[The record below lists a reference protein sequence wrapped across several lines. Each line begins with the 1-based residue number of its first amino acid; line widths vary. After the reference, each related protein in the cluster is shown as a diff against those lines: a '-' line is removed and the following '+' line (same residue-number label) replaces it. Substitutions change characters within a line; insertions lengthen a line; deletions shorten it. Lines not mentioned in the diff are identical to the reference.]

1 MEVVIHIIVGDIG
14 LMKVVILD
22 AKTLTND
29 DIDFSVFDEL
39 GEVTIYDY
47 TKYNQIAERI
57 KDAEIILCNK
67 SIMNRMTLK
76 DAKNV
81 KYIGLFATGYNN
93 VDIEYTNE
101 RNITV
106 CNAGSYSTNA
116 VAQHVFALILEH
128 YNKVGE
134 YNKFVKDG
142 GWIHSEKFSP
152 FKPMKEMDGR
162 TLGIVGYGSIG
173 KKVAKIAQAF
183 DMKVL
188 AYNRSPKKDESV
200 RFVEMD
206 ELLEKSDIVSI
217 HCPLNSDSEK
227 MCNKEFFEKMKD
239 GALFINTSR
248 GGVVDE
254 QALIDAV
261 KSKKISGAGLDVVA
275 VEPMEKHEEI
285 LDIDNIII
293 TPHSAWAPVETR
305 TRLVEIVKNNIKKW
319 VAGDPVNVMK

>member
-1 MEVVIHIIVGDIG
+1 MR
-14 LMKVVILD
+14 VVILD

-29 DIDFSVFDEL
+29 DIDFSVFDEF

-47 TKYNQIAERI
+47 TKYDEIAERV
-57 KDAEIILCNK
+57 KDSEIILCNK
-67 SIMNRMTLK
+67 CIMNKETLK
-76 DAKNV
+76 NAGNV

-162 TLGIVGYGSIG
+162 TLGIVGYASIG

-217 HCPLNSDSEK
+217 HCPLNNDSEK

-319 VAGDPVNVMK
+319 VAGDPVNVIK

>member
-1 MEVVIHIIVGDIG
+1 
-14 LMKVVILD
+14 MKVVILD

-29 DIDFSVFDEL
+29 DIDFSVFDEF

-93 VDIEYTNE
+93 FDIEYTNE

-319 VAGDPVNVMK
+319 VAGAPVNVIK

>member
-1 MEVVIHIIVGDIG
+1 M
-14 LMKVVILD
+14 MKVVILD

-29 DIDFSVFDEL
+29 DIDFSVFDEF

-319 VAGDPVNVMK
+319 VAGAPVNVIK

>member
-1 MEVVIHIIVGDIG
+1 
-14 LMKVVILD
+14 MKVVILD

-29 DIDFSVFDEL
+29 DIDFSVFDEF

-101 RNITV
+101 SNITV

-116 VAQHVFALILEH
+116 VAQPVFALILEH

-188 AYNRSPKKDESV
+188 AYNRSPKKDEGV

-217 HCPLNSDSEK
+217 HCPLNRDSEK
-227 MCNKEFFEKMKD
+227 MCNKDFFSKMKD

-254 QALIDAV
+254 PALIEAV
-261 KSKKISGAGLDVVA
+261 KSGKLSGAGLDVVA

-319 VAGDPVNVMK
+319 VAGAPVNVIK

>member
-1 MEVVIHIIVGDIG
+1 
-14 LMKVVILD
+14 MKVVILD

-29 DIDFSVFDEL
+29 DIDFSVFDEF

-47 TKYNQIAERI
+47 TKYDEIAERV
-57 KDAEIILCNK
+57 KDSEIILCNK
-67 SIMNRMTLK
+67 CIMNKETLK
-76 DAKNV
+76 NAGNV

-134 YNKFVKDG
+134 YNKLVKDG

-319 VAGDPVNVMK
+319 VAGAPVNVIK

>member
-1 MEVVIHIIVGDIG
+1 
-14 LMKVVILD
+14 MKVVILD

-29 DIDFSVFDEL
+29 DIDFSVFDEF

-67 SIMNRMTLK
+67 SIMSRMTLK

-188 AYNRSPKKDESV
+188 AYNRSPKKDEGV

-217 HCPLNSDSEK
+217 HCPLNRDSEK
-227 MCNKEFFEKMKD
+227 MCNKDFFSKMKD

-254 QALIDAV
+254 PALIEAV
-261 KSKKISGAGLDVVA
+261 KSGKLSGAGLDVVA
-275 VEPMEKHEEI
+275 VEPMEKHYDI

-305 TRLVEIVKNNIKKW
+305 TRLVEIVRNNIKKW
-319 VAGDPVNVMK
+319 VAGAPVNVIK

>member
-29 DIDFSVFDEL
+29 DIDFSVFDEF

-254 QALIDAV
+254 PALIEAV
-261 KSKKISGAGLDVVA
+261 KSGKLSGAGLDVVA
-275 VEPMEKHEEI
+275 VEPMEKHYDI

-319 VAGDPVNVMK
+319 VAGAPVNVIK

>member
-1 MEVVIHIIVGDIG
+1 MR
-14 LMKVVILD
+14 VVILD

-29 DIDFSVFDEL
+29 DIDFSVFDEF

-47 TKYNQIAERI
+47 TKYDEIAERV
-57 KDAEIILCNK
+57 KDSEIILCNK
-67 SIMNRMTLK
+67 CIMNKETLK
-76 DAKNV
+76 NAGNV

-93 VDIEYTNE
+93 VDIEYTNK

-162 TLGIVGYGSIG
+162 TLGIIGYGSIG

-188 AYNRSPKKDESV
+188 AYNRSHKKDEGV

-217 HCPLNSDSEK
+217 HCPLNRDSEK
-227 MCNKEFFEKMKD
+227 MCNKEFFAKMKG

-319 VAGDPVNVMK
+319 VAGDPVNVIK

>member
-1 MEVVIHIIVGDIG
+1 MR
-14 LMKVVILD
+14 VVILD

-29 DIDFSVFDEL
+29 DTDFSVFDEF

-47 TKYNQIAERI
+47 TKYDEIAERV
-57 KDAEIILCNK
+57 KDSEIILCNK
-67 SIMNRMTLK
+67 CIMNKETLK
-76 DAKNV
+76 NAGNV

-319 VAGDPVNVMK
+319 VAGDPVNVIK

>member
-1 MEVVIHIIVGDIG
+1 
-14 LMKVVILD
+14 MKVVILD

-29 DIDFSVFDEL
+29 DIDFSVFDEF

-254 QALIDAV
+254 KALIDAV

-319 VAGDPVNVMK
+319 VAGAPVNVIK

>member
-1 MEVVIHIIVGDIG
+1 MEVVIHIIVGDSR

-29 DIDFSVFDEL
+29 DIDFSVFDEF

-142 GWIHSEKFSP
+142 G
-152 FKPMKEMDGR
+152 
-162 TLGIVGYGSIG
+162 
-173 KKVAKIAQAF
+173 
-183 DMKVL
+183 
-188 AYNRSPKKDESV
+188 
-200 RFVEMD
+200 
-206 ELLEKSDIVSI
+206 
-217 HCPLNSDSEK
+217 
-227 MCNKEFFEKMKD
+227 
-239 GALFINTSR
+239 
-248 GGVVDE
+248 
-254 QALIDAV
+254 
-261 KSKKISGAGLDVVA
+261 
-275 VEPMEKHEEI
+275 
-285 LDIDNIII
+285 
-293 TPHSAWAPVETR
+293 
-305 TRLVEIVKNNIKKW
+305 
-319 VAGDPVNVMK
+319 

>member
-1 MEVVIHIIVGDIG
+1 MEVVIHIIVGDSR

-29 DIDFSVFDEL
+29 DIDFSVFDEF

-239 GALFINTSR
+239 GALFI
-248 GGVVDE
+248 
-254 QALIDAV
+254 
-261 KSKKISGAGLDVVA
+261 KY
-275 VEPMEKHEEI
+275 
-285 LDIDNIII
+285 I
-293 TPHSAWAPVETR
+293 TRRSS
-305 TRLVEIVKNNIKKW
+305 
-319 VAGDPVNVMK
+319 

>member
-1 MEVVIHIIVGDIG
+1 MR
-14 LMKVVILD
+14 VVILD

-29 DIDFSVFDEL
+29 DIDFSVFDEF

-47 TKYNQIAERI
+47 TKYDEIAERV
-57 KDAEIILCNK
+57 KDSEIILCNK
-67 SIMNRMTLK
+67 CIMNKETLK
-76 DAKNV
+76 NAGNV

-93 VDIEYTNE
+93 VDIEYTNK

-227 MCNKEFFEKMKD
+227 MCNKEFFAKMKD

-261 KSKKISGAGLDVVA
+261 KSKKVSGAGLDVVA

-319 VAGDPVNVMK
+319 VAGDPVNVIK

>member
-1 MEVVIHIIVGDIG
+1 MR
-14 LMKVVILD
+14 VVILD

-29 DIDFSVFDEL
+29 DIDFSVFDEF

-47 TKYNQIAERI
+47 TKYDEIAERV
-57 KDAEIILCNK
+57 KDSEIILCNK
-67 SIMNRMTLK
+67 CIMNKETLK
-76 DAKNV
+76 NAGNV

-227 MCNKEFFEKMKD
+227 MCDKEFFEKMKD

-261 KSKKISGAGLDVVA
+261 KFKKISGAGLDVVA

-319 VAGDPVNVMK
+319 VAGDPVNVIK

>member
-1 MEVVIHIIVGDIG
+1 
-14 LMKVVILD
+14 MKVVILD

-29 DIDFSVFDEL
+29 DIDFSVFDEF

-67 SIMNRMTLK
+67 SIMNRMILK

-319 VAGDPVNVMK
+319 VAGAPVNVIK

>member
-1 MEVVIHIIVGDIG
+1 MR
-14 LMKVVILD
+14 VVILD

-29 DIDFSVFDEL
+29 DIDFSVFDEF

-47 TKYNQIAERI
+47 TKYDEIAERV
-57 KDAEIILCNK
+57 KDSEIILCNK
-67 SIMNRMTLK
+67 SIMNKETLK
-76 DAKNV
+76 NAGNV

-93 VDIEYTNE
+93 VDIEYTNK

-162 TLGIVGYGSIG
+162 TLGIIGYGSIG

-188 AYNRSPKKDESV
+188 AYNRSPKKDEGV

-227 MCNKEFFEKMKD
+227 MCNKEFFAKMKE

-254 QALIDAV
+254 HALIDAV

-319 VAGDPVNVMK
+319 VAGDPVNVIK

>member
-1 MEVVIHIIVGDIG
+1 
-14 LMKVVILD
+14 MKVVILD

-29 DIDFSVFDEL
+29 DIDFSVFDEF

-285 LDIDNIII
+285 IDIDNIII
-293 TPHSAWAPVETR
+293 TTHSAWAPVETR

-319 VAGDPVNVMK
+319 VAGAPVNVIK

>member
-1 MEVVIHIIVGDIG
+1 MR
-14 LMKVVILD
+14 VVILD

-29 DIDFSVFDEL
+29 DIDFSVFDEF

-47 TKYNQIAERI
+47 TNYDEIAERV
-57 KDAEIILCNK
+57 KDSEIILCNK
-67 SIMNRMTLK
+67 SIMNKETLK
-76 DAKNV
+76 NAGNV

-93 VDIEYTNE
+93 VDIEYTNK

-162 TLGIVGYGSIG
+162 TLGIIGYGSIG

-188 AYNRSPKKDESV
+188 AYNRSPKKDEGV
-200 RFVEMD
+200 RFVGMD

-227 MCNKEFFEKMKD
+227 MCNKEFFAKMKE

-254 QALIDAV
+254 HALIDAV

-319 VAGDPVNVMK
+319 VAGDPVNVIK

>member
-1 MEVVIHIIVGDIG
+1 
-14 LMKVVILD
+14 MKVVILD

-29 DIDFSVFDEL
+29 DIDFSVFDEF

-173 KKVAKIAQAF
+173 KKFAKIAQAF

-217 HCPLNSDSEK
+217 HCPLNRDSEK
-227 MCNKEFFEKMKD
+227 MCNKDFFSKMKD

-254 QALIDAV
+254 PALIEAV
-261 KSKKISGAGLDVVA
+261 KSGKLSGAGLDVVA
-275 VEPMEKHEEI
+275 VEPMEKHYDI

-305 TRLVEIVKNNIKKW
+305 TRLVEIVRNNIKKW
-319 VAGDPVNVMK
+319 VAGAPVNVIK

>member
-1 MEVVIHIIVGDIG
+1 
-14 LMKVVILD
+14 MKVVILD

-29 DIDFSVFDEL
+29 DIDFSVFDEF

-217 HCPLNSDSEK
+217 HCPLNRDSEK

-319 VAGDPVNVMK
+319 VAGAPVNVIK

>member
-1 MEVVIHIIVGDIG
+1 MR
-14 LMKVVILD
+14 VVILD

-29 DIDFSVFDEL
+29 DIDFSVFDEF

-47 TKYNQIAERI
+47 TKYDEIAERV
-57 KDAEIILCNK
+57 KDSEIILCNK
-67 SIMNRMTLK
+67 CIMNKETLK
-76 DAKNV
+76 NAGNV

-162 TLGIVGYGSIG
+162 TLGIIGYGSIG

-188 AYNRSPKKDESV
+188 AYNRSPKKDEGV

-217 HCPLNSDSEK
+217 HCPLNRDSEK
-227 MCNKEFFEKMKD
+227 MCNKEFFAKMKD

-319 VAGDPVNVMK
+319 VAGDPVNVIK

>member
-1 MEVVIHIIVGDIG
+1 MR
-14 LMKVVILD
+14 VVILD

-29 DIDFSVFDEL
+29 DIDFSVFDEF

-47 TKYNQIAERI
+47 TKYDEIAERV
-57 KDAEIILCNK
+57 KDSEIILCNK
-67 SIMNRMTLK
+67 CIMNKETLK
-76 DAKNV
+76 NAGNV

-93 VDIEYTNE
+93 VDIEYTNK

-200 RFVEMD
+200 QFVEMD

-227 MCNKEFFEKMKD
+227 MCNKEFFAKMKD

-261 KSKKISGAGLDVVA
+261 KSKKVSGAGLDVVA

-319 VAGDPVNVMK
+319 VAGDPVNVIK

>member
-1 MEVVIHIIVGDIG
+1 
-14 LMKVVILD
+14 MKVVILD

-29 DIDFSVFDEL
+29 DIDFSVFDEF

-47 TKYNQIAERI
+47 TKYDEIAERV
-57 KDAEIILCNK
+57 KDSEIILCNK
-67 SIMNRMTLK
+67 CIMNKETLK
-76 DAKNV
+76 NAGNV

-319 VAGDPVNVMK
+319 VAGAPVNVIK

>member
-1 MEVVIHIIVGDIG
+1 
-14 LMKVVILD
+14 MKVVILD

-29 DIDFSVFDEL
+29 DIDFSVFDEF

-293 TPHSAWAPVETR
+293 TPHSAWPPVETR

-319 VAGDPVNVMK
+319 VAGAPVNVIK

>member
-1 MEVVIHIIVGDIG
+1 
-14 LMKVVILD
+14 MKVVILD

-29 DIDFSVFDEL
+29 DIDFSVFDEF

-217 HCPLNSDSEK
+217 HCPLNSGSEK

-319 VAGDPVNVMK
+319 VAGAPVNVIK

>member
-1 MEVVIHIIVGDIG
+1 
-14 LMKVVILD
+14 MKVVILD

-29 DIDFSVFDEL
+29 DIDFSVFDEF

-217 HCPLNSDSEK
+217 HCPLNRDSEK
-227 MCNKEFFEKMKD
+227 MCNKDFFSKMKD

-248 GGVVDE
+248 VVDE

-319 VAGDPVNVMK
+319 VAGAPVNVIK

>member
-1 MEVVIHIIVGDIG
+1 
-14 LMKVVILD
+14 MKVVILD

-29 DIDFSVFDEL
+29 DIDFSVFDEF

-261 KSKKISGAGLDVVA
+261 KSKEISGAGLDVVA

-319 VAGDPVNVMK
+319 VAGDPVNVIK

>member
-1 MEVVIHIIVGDIG
+1 MR
-14 LMKVVILD
+14 VVILD

-29 DIDFSVFDEL
+29 DIDFSVFDEF

-47 TKYNQIAERI
+47 TKYDEIAERV
-57 KDAEIILCNK
+57 KDSEIILCNK
-67 SIMNRMTLK
+67 CIMNKETLK
-76 DAKNV
+76 NAGNV

-227 MCNKEFFEKMKD
+227 MCNKEFFAKMKD

-261 KSKKISGAGLDVVA
+261 KSKKVSGAGLDVVA

-319 VAGDPVNVMK
+319 VAGDPVNVIK

>member
-1 MEVVIHIIVGDIG
+1 
-14 LMKVVILD
+14 MKVVILD

-29 DIDFSVFDEL
+29 DIDFSVFDEF

-106 CNAGSYSTNA
+106 CNAESYSTNA

-217 HCPLNSDSEK
+217 HCPLNRDSEK
-227 MCNKEFFEKMKD
+227 MCNKDFFSKMKD

-319 VAGDPVNVMK
+319 VAGAPVNVIK

>member
-1 MEVVIHIIVGDIG
+1 
-14 LMKVVILD
+14 MKVVILD

-29 DIDFSVFDEL
+29 DIDFSVFDEF

-217 HCPLNSDSEK
+217 HCSLNRDSEK
-227 MCNKEFFEKMKD
+227 MCNKDFFSKMKD

-319 VAGDPVNVMK
+319 VAGAPVNVIK

>member
-1 MEVVIHIIVGDIG
+1 
-14 LMKVVILD
+14 MKVVILD

-29 DIDFSVFDEL
+29 DIDFSVFDEF

-152 FKPMKEMDGR
+152 FKTMKVMDGR

-188 AYNRSPKKDESV
+188 AYNRSPKKDEGV

-217 HCPLNSDSEK
+217 HCPLNRDSEK
-227 MCNKEFFEKMKD
+227 MCNKDFFSKMKD

-254 QALIDAV
+254 PALIEAV
-261 KSKKISGAGLDVVA
+261 KSGKLSGAGLDVVA
-275 VEPMEKHEEI
+275 VEPMEKHYDI

-305 TRLVEIVKNNIKKW
+305 TRLVEIVRNNIKKW
-319 VAGDPVNVMK
+319 VAGAPVNVIK

>member
-1 MEVVIHIIVGDIG
+1 
-14 LMKVVILD
+14 MKVVILD

-29 DIDFSVFDEL
+29 DIDFSVFDEF

-293 TPHSAWAPVETR
+293 TPHSALAPVETR

-319 VAGDPVNVMK
+319 VAGAPVNVIK

>member
-1 MEVVIHIIVGDIG
+1 MEVVIHIIVGDSR

-29 DIDFSVFDEL
+29 DIDFSVFDEF

-319 VAGDPVNVMK
+319 VAGAPVNVIK

>member
-1 MEVVIHIIVGDIG
+1 
-14 LMKVVILD
+14 MKVVILD

-29 DIDFSVFDEL
+29 DIDFSVFDEF

-188 AYNRSPKKDESV
+188 AYNRSPKKDEGV

-217 HCPLNSDSEK
+217 HCPLNRDSEK
-227 MCNKEFFEKMKD
+227 MCNKDFFSKMKD

-254 QALIDAV
+254 PALIEAV
-261 KSKKISGAGLDVVA
+261 KSGKLSGAGLDVVA

-305 TRLVEIVKNNIKKW
+305 TRLVEIVKNNIKKCE
-319 VAGDPVNVMK
+319 

>member
-1 MEVVIHIIVGDIG
+1 MR
-14 LMKVVILD
+14 VVILD

-29 DIDFSVFDEL
+29 DIDFSVFDEF

-47 TKYNQIAERI
+47 TKYDEIAERV
-57 KDAEIILCNK
+57 KDSEIILCNK
-67 SIMNRMTLK
+67 CIMNKETLK
-76 DAKNV
+76 NAGNV

-116 VAQHVFALILEH
+116 VAQHVFALILEY

-319 VAGDPVNVMK
+319 VAGEPVNVIK

>member
-1 MEVVIHIIVGDIG
+1 
-14 LMKVVILD
+14 MKVVILD

-29 DIDFSVFDEL
+29 DIDFSVFDEF

-152 FKPMKEMDGR
+152 F
-162 TLGIVGYGSIG
+162 
-173 KKVAKIAQAF
+173 

-217 HCPLNSDSEK
+217 HCPLNRDSEK
-227 MCNKEFFEKMKD
+227 MCNKDFFSKMKD

-254 QALIDAV
+254 PALIEAV
-261 KSKKISGAGLDVVA
+261 KSGKLSGAGLDVVA
-275 VEPMEKHEEI
+275 VEPMEKHYDI

-305 TRLVEIVKNNIKKW
+305 TRLVEIVRNNIKKW
-319 VAGDPVNVMK
+319 VAGAPVNVIK

>member
-29 DIDFSVFDEL
+29 DIDFSVFDEF

-217 HCPLNSDSEK
+217 HCPLNSGSEK

-319 VAGDPVNVMK
+319 VAGAPVNVIK

>member
-1 MEVVIHIIVGDIG
+1 
-14 LMKVVILD
+14 MKVVILD

-29 DIDFSVFDEL
+29 DIDFSVFDEF

-188 AYNRSPKKDESV
+188 AYNRSPKKDEGV

-217 HCPLNSDSEK
+217 HCPLNRDSEK
-227 MCNKEFFEKMKD
+227 MCNKDFFSKMKD

-254 QALIDAV
+254 PALIEAV
-261 KSKKISGAGLDVVA
+261 KSGKLSGAGLDVVA

-319 VAGDPVNVMK
+319 VAGAPVNVIK